1 MAADGKFRVAMR
13 SFQWAILLTT
23 TKLIAGIITGSLGI
37 LSEALHSGLD
47 LVAAGVTVYAVSA
60 SSRPADAEHQ
70 FGHGKFE
77 NLSALFETVLL
88 VATSA
93 WIIWEAVERLA
104 GQGPDVTVTSWSFGV
119 MAFSIWVDFHRSREL
134 RRAAIEHNS
143 QALEADALH
152 FSSDILS
159 SLAVIAGLAGV
170 ALGAPWA
177 DPVGALAVAVVILSA
192 AGRLI
197 KRSIDALLDRA
208 PAGASE
214 AIARRILQVPGVS
227 GATNVRVRP
236 QGPTLHV
243 DVVVRLDGRISLDEA
258 HAAATAVET
267 VVVEA
272 YPGADV
278 NVHVEPRGDGPKS
291 DV

>member
-77 NLSALFETVLL
+77 NLSALFETILL

-104 GQGPDVTVTSWSFGV
+104 GEGPDVTVTSWSFGV
-119 MAFSIWVDFHRSREL
+119 MAFSIWVVLYILTVSGFWMAPPLICTGTPIR
-134 RRAAIEHNS
+134 
-143 QALEADALH
+143 LH
-152 FSSDILS
+152 WF
-159 SLAVIAGLAGV
+159 GL
-170 ALGAPWA
+170 
-177 DPVGALAVAVVILSA
+177 
-192 AGRLI
+192 
-197 KRSIDALLDRA
+197 RSI
-208 PAGASE
+208 S
-214 AIARRILQVPGVS
+214 VS
-227 GATNVRVRP
+227 
-236 QGPTLHV
+236 
-243 DVVVRLDGRISLDEA
+243 RLPLTAMVSLPP
-258 HAAATAVET
+258 V
-267 VVVEA
+267 
-272 YPGADV
+272 
-278 NVHVEPRGDGPKS
+278 S
-291 DV
+291 